1 MKIKLHWKLTAIF
14 CSAVLLGLLI
24 GYIFL
29 TSQLKTY
36 LDANIE
42 DNLRR
47 QLTLARD
54 VVEQRLLDNG
64 TLEDAQKLAVRFAK
78 DLGVRATIIAYDGTV
93 IGDSELNLQ
102 QLRNVEN
109 HLQRLEVQEALHK
122 GVGVS
127 KRYSYTIRK
136 YLVYVAVPFGLEKMS
151 GVIRFAIPLADVVLW
166 EARFQRIVFFA
177 LFMIFLLSLGFTF
190 LISAFVSRPLREMVM
205 IAQAMS
211 RGDFSRKP
219 SIVSQDEVGDLARA
233 ITHMSDEIGDK
244 IGMITQE
251 RARLDAVL
259 ASMSEGVMAIDEKGL
274 VTLMNPSM
282 RKLFLIEVTPEGKRA
297 VELIRNRA
305 VVDIVDRLLRG
316 QQPRASEEAVFFV
329 PDEKMFLVN
338 GVAIQRGDRPHGAVL
353 VFHDI
358 TELRR
363 LEKVRQDFVANVSH
377 ELRTP
382 VASIKGYAETL
393 IDGALEDPANR
404 QGFVNTIL
412 ENSDRLARLIDDLLD
427 LSKIE
432 SGKMMMTFAP
442 LEVRPVIDRC
452 LNILEK
458 QVKAKRL
465 TVSVDV
471 PAGLPRV
478 RADETRLSQVLLN
491 LLDNA
496 VKYTPESGAVKI
508 TASTGDKTARI
519 EVADTGIGIP
529 EKDLPRVFER
539 FYRVDKA
546 RSRELGGTG
555 LGLSIVKHIVLAH
568 GGEVMVRSE
577 LGHGSTFSFTIPL
590 AEKSDI

>member
-24 GYIFL
+24 GYIYL
-29 TSQLKTY
+29 ISQLRTY
-36 LDANIE
+36 LDSNLE
-42 DNLRR
+42 YNLRR

-54 VVEQRLLDNG
+54 VLEQHAANEG
-64 TLEDAQKLAVRFAK
+64 TLTDAQELAGQFSR
-78 DLGVRATIIAYDGTV
+78 DLGVRATIIAHDGTV
-93 IGDSELNLQ
+93 VGDSDLNRE
-102 QLRNVEN
+102 QLANVEN
-109 HLQRLEVQEALHK
+109 HLKRVEVQEAIHK
-122 GVGVS
+122 GIGVS
-127 KRYSYTIRK
+127 RRFSHTIGK
-136 YLVYVAVPFGLEKMS
+136 HLVYMAIPFGREKMS
-151 GVIRFAIPLADVVLW
+151 GVLRFAIPVAQVELW
-166 EARFQRIVFFA
+166 EARSQKIVLFA
-177 LFMIFLLSLGFTF
+177 LFLVFVLSLGFTF
-190 LISAFVSRPLREMVM
+190 LISIRVSRPLREMAG

-211 RGDFSRKP
+211 DGDFSRKP
-219 SIVSQDEVGDLARA
+219 SIISQDEVGDLARA
-233 ITHMSDEIGDK
+233 ITDMSEEIGDK
-244 IGMITQE
+244 IDTITQE

-259 ASMSEGVMAIDEKGL
+259 SSMSEGVMAIDEKGL
-274 VTLMNPSM
+274 VILMNPSM
-282 RKLFLIEVTPEGKRA
+282 RKLFLIEVAPEGKRA

-305 VVDIVDRLLRG
+305 VVDIVDRLLPG
-316 QQPRASEEAVFFV
+316 QQPYASAEAAFFV
-329 PDEKMFLVN
+329 PDEKIFLVN
-338 GVAIQRGDRPHGAVL
+338 GVAVLRGDRPRGAVL

-393 IDGALEDPANR
+393 LDGALADPANR
-404 QGFVNTIL
+404 QGFVKTIL

-432 SGKMMMTFAP
+432 SGKMVISFTS
-442 LEVRPVIDRC
+442 LDVRPVVERSI
-452 LNILEK
+452 NILKK
-458 QVKAKRL
+458 QIQAKRL

-471 PAGLPRV
+471 PGDLPKV

-496 VKYTPESGAVKI
+496 VKYTPEDGAVKI
-508 TASTGDKTARI
+508 TASTGEKAVRV
-519 EVADTGIGIP
+519 EVVDTGIGIP

-568 GGEVMVRSE
+568 GGDVSVHSE
-577 LGHGSTFSFTIPL
+577 FGHGTTFSFTIPL
-590 AEKSDI
+590 A